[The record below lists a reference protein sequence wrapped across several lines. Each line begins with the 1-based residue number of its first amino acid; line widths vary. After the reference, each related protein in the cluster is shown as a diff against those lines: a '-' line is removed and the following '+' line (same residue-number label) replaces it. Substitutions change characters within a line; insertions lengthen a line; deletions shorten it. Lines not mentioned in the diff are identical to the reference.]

1 MVKIETIFKDKGI
14 KLFDLI
20 HKINNY
26 NINVNFPSMKK
37 TIRNFNP
44 DHIYD
49 EILDFIMCKDD
60 DIMALTD
67 YLRQI
72 ETSDINASLR
82 IKSEQSFNSKWEKN
96 LSKNKQLREVANDII
111 GIRVIADMERQDILK
126 NVEDI
131 ISENLNHKIDMVN
144 IYQKPKSIDDG
155 YRAVHIYF
163 RSNPKCFPIEIQ
175 FWNQEDALLNFYTHD
190 IIYKKSNNQELAYYS
205 YELRNWLETMP
216 NVPNQVEIGFIKYL
230 YKFVYSEQGGE

>member
-26 NINVNFPSMKK
+26 NINENFPSMKK

-44 DHIYD
+44 DDIYD

-111 GIRVIADMERQDILK
+111 GIRVIADMER
-126 NVEDI
+126 
-131 ISENLNHKIDMVN
+131 
-144 IYQKPKSIDDG
+144 
-155 YRAVHIYF
+155 
-163 RSNPKCFPIEIQ
+163 
-175 FWNQEDALLNFYTHD
+175 
-190 IIYKKSNNQELAYYS
+190 
-205 YELRNWLETMP
+205 
-216 NVPNQVEIGFIKYL
+216 
-230 YKFVYSEQGGE
+230 